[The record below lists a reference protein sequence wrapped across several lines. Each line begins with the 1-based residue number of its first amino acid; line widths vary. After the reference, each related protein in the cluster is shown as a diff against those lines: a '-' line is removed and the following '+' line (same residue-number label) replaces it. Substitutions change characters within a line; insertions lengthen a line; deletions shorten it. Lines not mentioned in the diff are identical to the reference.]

1 MNIITNIS
9 QLHFYINAKVFD
21 GQHRLQYINK
31 SGQDAKNDFTVCSF
45 GRDAEADESGEHL
58 N

>member
-45 GRDAEADESGEHL
+45 GRDAEADES
-58 N
+58 